1 MYLIKHTRDK
11 EDQEMEWGTI
21 SAMSRIDKG
30 LTCVIC
36 TIFFHITKNE
46 IWILV
51 EKGKIMSR
59 KFTEE
64 KLQMA
69 KSMWRDAVIH

>member
-11 EDQEMEWGTI
+11 EDQEMEWGII
-21 SAMSRIDKG
+21 STMSRIDKG
-30 LTCVIC
+30 PSCVIC
-36 TIFFHITKNE
+36 TIFFHITKNK

-69 KSMWRDAVIH
+69 KSMWGDALIH